1 MLAPRTAVAVAAA
14 LLSLSPL
21 RALAQE
27 AEPRPSQVV
36 RVTAPGDGWITPVKG
51 TVLEATDETLLLD
64 VQGVQMQVQRV
75 AITRLEI
82 SQGKRN
88 RAVWGAYGAGLGL
101 GLGYAAGR
109 LHRQFSVQDSVR
121 IPCITSPDCPRG
133 YTYGDPEYDSGQTLG
148 LLVAG
153 TAIGA
158 FVGAIL
164 PGERWRVADLRP
176 ALVSADPRRAGL
188 ALSVGVR
195 F

>member
-1 MLAPRTAVAVAAA
+1 MTLRRAAVAVALA
-14 LLSLSPL
+14 LLLLAPL
-21 RALAQE
+21 RGLAQE

-36 RVTAPGDGWITPVKG
+36 RITAPGDGWITPVKG
-51 TVLEATDETLLLD
+51 TVLAATGETLLLD

-82 SQGKRN
+82 SEGKRN
-88 RAVWGAYGAGLGL
+88 RAAWGAYGAGLGL

-121 IPCITSPDCPRG
+121 IPCITSPNCPRG
-133 YTYGDPEYDSGQTLG
+133 YTHGDPQYDTRQTTA
-148 LLVAG
+148 LLAAG
-153 TAIGA
+153 AAIGA
-158 FVGAIL
+158 FVGAML
-164 PGERWRVADLRP
+164 PGERWRTVDLRS
-176 ALVSADPRRAGL
+176 ALLPADPRRARL

>member
-1 MLAPRTAVAVAAA
+1 MIARRTVVALAAA
-14 LLSLSPL
+14 LLLLNPL
-21 RALAQE
+21 RAPAQE

-36 RVTAPGDGWITPVKG
+36 RVTAPGDGWIAPVKG
-51 TVLEATDETLLLD
+51 TVLEASDETLLLD

-82 SQGKRN
+82 SEGKRN
-88 RAVWGAYGAGLGL
+88 RAVWGAYGAVLGL

-109 LHRQFSVQDSVR
+109 LHRQFSVQDSTR
-121 IPCITSPDCPRG
+121 IPCTQSPNCPRG
-133 YTYGDPEYDSGQTLG
+133 FKYGDPEYDTGQTVA

-158 FVGAIL
+158 FVGAML
-164 PGERWRVADLRP
+164 PGERWRTVNLHSAFVP
-176 ALVSADPRRAGL
+176 ADPRRARL
-188 ALSVGVR
+188 ALSVAIR

>member
-1 MLAPRTAVAVAAA
+1 MIARCTAVAVAAA
-14 LLSLSPL
+14 LLALNPL
-21 RALAQE
+21 RTVAQE

-51 TVLEATDETLLLD
+51 TVLEASDETLLLD

-82 SQGKRN
+82 SDGKRD
-88 RAVWGAYGAGLGL
+88 RTQWGAYGAVLGL

-121 IPCITSPDCPRG
+121 IPCPKSPNCPRG
-133 YTYGDPEYDSGQTLG
+133 FTYGDPEYDTGQTLG

-158 FVGAIL
+158 FVGAML
-164 PGERWRVADLRP
+164 PGERWRTVNLRS
-176 ALVSADPRRAGL
+176 ALVPADPRRARL
-188 ALSVGVR
+188 ALSLGVR